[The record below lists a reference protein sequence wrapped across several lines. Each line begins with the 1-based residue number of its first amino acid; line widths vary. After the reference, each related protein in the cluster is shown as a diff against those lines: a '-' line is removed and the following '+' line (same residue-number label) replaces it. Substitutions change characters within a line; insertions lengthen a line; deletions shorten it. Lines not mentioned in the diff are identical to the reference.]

1 MTQDQ
6 DSKWEKIAAKIHG
19 ENIGEETDDFTTM
32 DFEKIK
38 NIHDRMIEAGNV
50 PSGNLE
56 KSWLRVERGIR
67 RTIFHTIRKAMQ
79 YAAIVAVAFLAGY
92 ILHHSTQQ
100 GGEILYSEVS
110 VPFGQMSNL
119 TLSDGTK
126 IWLNSGSTLR
136 YPERFAQNSREV
148 TLEGEAFFKVAK
160 MPDKPFIVHS
170 TKTEVRVLGTSF
182 NMSAYSEDEASS
194 LTLVEGKVALTN
206 LLDNSKEQLTPGQM
220 GTVQKNKSGI
230 AIHKVETQFYTTWVK
245 GKIYFDDERLD
256 EISLKLERWFNVDIS
271 FADEK
276 LKSYRFTGTIL
287 KNKPVDQVMQALEIL
302 APIRFKHQINAEG
315 KDKITIYEKI

>member
-6 DSKWEKIAAKIHG
+6 DSIWEKIAAKIHG
-19 ENIGEETDDFTTM
+19 EDIREESDDFTRK
-32 DFEKIK
+32 DFERIK
-38 NIHDRMIEAGNV
+38 NIHDRLIEAGNIPV
-50 PSGNLE
+50 GTID
-56 KSWLRVERGIR
+56 KSWIRVEQGIR
-67 RTIFHTIRKAMQ
+67 QTVFSTFRTVMK
-79 YAAIVAVAFLAGY
+79 YAAIVAVAFILGY
-92 ILHHSTQQ
+92 LLHYSNRQN
-100 GGEILYSEVS
+100 GEILYSEVS
-110 VPFGQMSNL
+110 VPFGQMSSL

-126 IWLNSGSTLR
+126 IWLNSGSKLR
-136 YPERFAQNSREV
+136 YPQSFETNSREV
-148 TLEGEAFFKVAK
+148 TLEGEAFFQVTK
-160 MPDKPFIVHS
+160 MPKKPFIVHS
-170 TKTEVRVLGTSF
+170 SKSEVRVLGTSF
-182 NMSAYSEDEASS
+182 NLSAYSEDPVTSV
-194 LTLVEGKVALTN
+194 TLVEGKVN
-206 LLDNSKEQLTPGQM
+206 LINLFDNSKEQLTPGQIAII
-220 GTVQKNKSGI
+220 QKNQTGI
-230 AIHKVETQFYTTWVK
+230 KLHKVETQFYTTWIK